1 MRRPGH
7 ITHIMTVFALAIGII
22 GIPDTTFAATAKKKT
37 AKAKTSKS
45 IKPKTNISDLLSN
58 AEQAFFDY
66 QFDKAIEFLDEYE
79 NASDKSGIQSDT
91 RFEDLKRRAMLGS
104 SMLGRVENIAIIDS
118 LTVDRDD
125 FFTAYNLSDPTGY
138 IAENSSLPGELA
150 TDGNPTVFISESGET
165 MIWSQPT
172 GDDNRRL
179 VSSHLLADD
188 SWESPQPLGK
198 ALESVSNAAYPFL
211 MADGSTLYFAGQGDE
226 SLGGYDI
233 FISRNNGDEFLQP
246 QNIGMPYNSPY
257 DDYLLVID
265 ELTGAGWWA
274 TDRNRIDGKVT
285 IYVFVP
291 QELRVNYPA
300 DTPDLS
306 ERAKITTISGTGDP
320 SVDRARIKNA
330 IAALD
335 NESSLDEREFQ
346 FAMPGGKIYSRMSDF
361 SSPEAA
367 EAMKLFLDTQ
377 FKLTIEEDSLAE
389 MRSAFASGASNSNEI
404 LQAEQRIE
412 LLRSELLR
420 LSNEVVKSE
429 IP

>member
-1 MRRPGH
+1 MVAMSSWECP
-7 ITHIMTVFALAIGII
+7 
-22 GIPDTTFAATAKKKT
+22 
-37 AKAKTSKS
+37 
-45 IKPKTNISDLLSN
+45 SN
-58 AEQAFFDY
+58 
-66 QFDKAIEFLDEYE
+66 
-79 NASDKSGIQSDT
+79 
-91 RFEDLKRRAMLGS
+91 
-104 SMLGRVENIAIIDS
+104 
-118 LTVDRDD
+118 
-125 FFTAYNLSDPTGY
+125 
-138 IAENSSLPGELA
+138 
-150 TDGNPTVFISESGET
+150 
-165 MIWSQPT
+165 
-172 GDDNRRL
+172 NRRL

-188 SWESPQPLGK
+188 SWESPQPLGN
-198 ALESVSNAAYPFL
+198 ALESVRNAAYPFL
-211 MADGSTLYFAGQGDE
+211 MADGSTLYFAGQGNE

-300 DTPDLS
+300 DTPDLIA
-306 ERAKITTISGTGDP
+306 RAKIKSISGTGSA
-320 SVDRARIKNA
+320 SVDRTRIKNA

-335 NESSLDEREFQ
+335 NESSSDDREFQ

-377 FKLTIEEDSLAE
+377 FKLSMEEDALAE
-389 MRSAFASGASNSNEI
+389 MRAAFAAGASNKGEI

-412 LLRSELLR
+412 SLRSELRR

-429 IP
+429 MP

>member
-1 MRRPGH
+1 MRLTGH
-7 ITHIMTVFALAIGII
+7 ITRIMTVFALVIGLI
-22 GIPDTTFAATAKKKT
+22 GFPDSAFATAKKKT
-37 AKAKTSKS
+37 AKAKTSKAA
-45 IKPKTNISDLLSN
+45 KAKANTGGLLSN
-58 AEQAFFDY
+58 VEQAFLDY
-66 QFDKAIEFLDEYE
+66 QFDKALELLEE
-79 NASDKSGIQSDT
+79 SEGSSDSKS
-91 RFEDLKRRAMLGS
+91 EDLKRRAMLGS
-104 SMLGRVENIAIIDS
+104 AMLGRVENIAIIDS
-118 LTVDRDD
+118 LTVDKDD
-125 FFTAYNLSDPTGY
+125 FFTAYNLSAPTGY
-138 IAENSSLPGELA
+138 IAENGSLPEELA

-165 MIWSQPT
+165 MIWSQPA
-172 GDDNRRL
+172 DANSRRL

-188 SWESPQPLGK
+188 TWESPQPLGN

-257 DDYLLVID
+257 DDYMLVID

-300 DTPDLS
+300 DTPNLIA
-306 ERAKITTISGTGDP
+306 RAKITTISGTGNA
-320 SVDRARIKNA
+320 SVDRTRVKNA

-335 NESSLDEREFQ
+335 NESPSGDREFQ

-377 FKLTIEEDSLAE
+377 FKLSMEEDALAE
-389 MRSAFASGASNSNEI
+389 MRAAFASGASNNSEI

-412 LLRSELLR
+412 SLRSELRR

-429 IP
+429 MP